1 VTRIRVVV
9 ILAVVFGLLASVAI
23 YRYLARY
30 DKIIREKKIATQ
42 SVVVASKELPFG
54 TVLSADNIQTAAWPI
69 EIVPSGAI
77 SSTQELM
84 GRVVKTPIATGEPIL
99 ETKLA
104 PVGMDRGL
112 PMRVSPGMR
121 AMTVPVNVVSGV
133 SGFVLPDSKVDVVVT
148 IRPETE
154 RETVSKLVL
163 QNLLVLAADQK
174 LEDNEG
180 RPMKVQSVTLLV
192 TPSEAEKL
200 ALASNNGEIQLVLR
214 NPADADSAKTGG
226 TTILKM
232 LASKEPV
239 QRAAPVPR
247 MRAPRTVTPP
257 RTEQAEKPAKKPVQV
272 EVIRGSKRTEE
283 KFEQKSEEKK

>member
-1 VTRIRVVV
+1 MTRIRVVV

-23 YRYLARY
+23 YRYLAQY
-30 DKIIREKKIATQ
+30 DKIIKERKVATQ

-54 TVLSADNIQTAAWPI
+54 AVLSDDNIQTASWPT
-69 EIVPSGAI
+69 EIVPAGAL
-77 SSTQELM
+77 SSSQELV
-84 GRVVKTPIATGEPIL
+84 GRVVRTPVAIGEPVL

-104 PVGMDRGL
+104 PVGADRGL
-112 PMRVSPGMR
+112 PMRVPPGMR
-121 AMTVPVNVVSGV
+121 AMTVPVNVVSSV

-154 RETVSKLVL
+154 KETMSKLVL
-163 QNLLVLAADQK
+163 QNLIVLAADQK
-174 LEDNEG
+174 LEDQDG

-200 ALASNNGEIQLVLR
+200 ALASNNGDIQLVLR
-214 NPADADSAKTGG
+214 NPADADSAQTSG

-247 MRAPRTVTPP
+247 MRPP
-257 RTEQAEKPAKKPVQV
+257 RAVVQPKVEAEKPAKKPIQV